1 MNKTF
6 LILVS
11 AILLIGMVSATT
23 INDSLQGWLND
34 GKATNIALTISPHQ
48 TQVSFHLDTSSYPS
62 LDDISSTYNGMAV
75 STTISS
81 VLNGVNLQTALNN
94 GMNYPTFS
102 NVDLSNPVTV
112 SLFSN
117 SPTSLPLY
125 SLLNL
130 GLNFAGI
137 TDVQFK
143 GDVINDTQI
152 LNKLA
157 LSSQNQLQTIQGN
170 TVFTK
175 NGDDYTITYNQG
187 WEDADVSSGDY
198 SQYLNQIQ
206 ALVQLYAGE
215 SFNIKDLITNYIF
228 PVSTIGDNVKTLLGS
243 NLDKFNYTI
252 SGVELNN
259 AVNSLTQQYD
269 LSVLTNLKD
278 GTYNIPVVF
287 TVNGVQVN
295 KMISVTLS
303 GVPTQQNYYELSNNA
318 CALKTLFP
326 VQATA
331 NDYAT
336 QNKCEAKILYDNYR
350 LNNNV
355 CTFMQLTASQK
366 TSNDYASQEGCLAKT
381 TDDFVPAD
389 SAVSKY
395 FNKLTLPYGFNLVS
409 AIFLNASSVKSAGS
423 HIKMLKI
430 VNITVDKETS
440 GTISFSVDKADI
452 SNKNRI
458 SLYVLEGTSWTKL
471 PTTYNSETATE
482 YEYTATT
489 PHFSIFMI
497 GEDTSSS
504 SSGSAGG
511 GDPTTGYI
519 NTAPT
524 TSINN
529 NEITPIS
536 TTNTQE
542 NQNPTGT
549 SAPITGGVIG
559 FIKSGAGI
567 VTILVLMVTV
577 LLTMVVFSLKKR
589 K

>member
-23 INDSLQGWLND
+23 IDDSLQGWLND
-34 GKATNIALTISPHQ
+34 GQATNVNLAISPHQ

-62 LDDISSTYNGMAV
+62 LDNISSVYNSMSI

-81 VLNGVNLQTALNN
+81 VLNGVNLQTNLNN
-94 GMNYPTFS
+94 GNYPTFS
-102 NVDLSNPVTV
+102 NVDLLTPVTV
-112 SLFSN
+112 SLFSK
-117 SPTSLPLY
+117 PVPMY
-125 SLLNL
+125 ILLNY
-130 GLNFAGI
+130 GLISAGI
-137 TDVQFK
+137 TDIQFT
-143 GDVINDTQI
+143 NNTAENSQI
-152 LNKLA
+152 LNNLA
-157 LSSQNQLQTIQGN
+157 KQTQNQLQTIQGN
-170 TVFTK
+170 TIFTK

-187 WEDADVSSGDY
+187 WEDANVQSGDY
-198 SQYLNQIQ
+198 SQYVNQIQ
-206 ALVQLYAGE
+206 NIIQQYAGK

-228 PVSTIGDNVKTLLGS
+228 PVSQIGDNVKILLGS
-243 NLDKFNYTI
+243 NLDKFDYTI

-259 AVNSLTQQYD
+259 AINSLRQTYD
-269 LSVLTNLKD
+269 LSSLTNLKD

-287 TVNGVQVN
+287 AVNGVQVN

-303 GVPTQQNYYELSNNA
+303 GIPTQQTYYELSNNA
-318 CALKTLFP
+318 CTLKTLFP
-326 VQATA
+326 VQVD
-331 NDYAT
+331 NSKDYST
-336 QNKCEAKILYDNYR
+336 PGECEANILYDNYR

-355 CTFMQLTASQK
+355 CTLTQLTASQK
-366 TSNDYASQEGCLAKT
+366 TSKDYANQTDCLAKT
-381 TDDFVPAD
+381 TDDFVPTD
-389 SAVSKY
+389 SAVSKW

-409 AIFLNASSVKSAGS
+409 VIFLDPSSVKSAGS
-423 HIKMLKI
+423 HIKVLKI

-440 GTISFSVDKADI
+440 GAISFSVNKSEI

-471 PTTYNSETATE
+471 ATTYTGETAAE
-482 YEYTATT
+482 YQYTATT
-489 PHFSIFMI
+489 PHFSTFMI
-497 GEDTSSS
+497 AEDTTPS

-519 NTAPT
+519 GTMPT
-524 TSINN
+524 ISTTN

-536 TTNTQE
+536 TTTNTRE

-549 SAPITGGVIG
+549 SSPITGGVIG

-567 VTILVLMVTV
+567 VTILVLMITV

-589 K
+589 R